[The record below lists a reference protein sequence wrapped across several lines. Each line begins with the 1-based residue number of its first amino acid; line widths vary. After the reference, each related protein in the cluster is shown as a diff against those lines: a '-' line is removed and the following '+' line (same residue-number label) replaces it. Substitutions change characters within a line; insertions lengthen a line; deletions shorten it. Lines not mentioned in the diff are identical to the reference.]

1 MSTIQEYIGAT
12 RMRDLIDHNPMLL
25 MALSR
30 FGISLGFG
38 DRTIA
43 EICSAQQV
51 DCDTFLAVAN
61 YISFGI
67 LPSGDISIASLM
79 KYLESAHS
87 YFLDFCLPRIRRSL
101 IEAIDC
107 SGRDEVAMLILQFY
121 DSYSEEVRRH
131 MEYENNTVFVYVR
144 SLLGGA
150 LNPEYSISV
159 FASGHHSI
167 HNKLQELKEL
177 IVRYLP
183 QRNNNLLNNA
193 LFSIINCEQD
203 LVNHC
208 KVEDDIFVPAVAR
221 QEAVVIE
228 NVEKAVDESP
238 AEENTAEELS
248 SREREIVACVARGLS
263 NKQIADRLCLSV
275 HTVTTHRRNI
285 AQKLQIHSA
294 AGLAIYAVVNGLVA
308 IDELKDASRK

>member
-1 MSTIQEYIGAT
+1 
-12 RMRDLIDHNPMLL
+12 MRDLIDHNPMLL

-38 DRTIA
+38 DKTISD
-43 EICSAQQV
+43 ICAHQHV
-51 DCDTFLAVAN
+51 DCGTFLAVAN
-61 YISFGI
+61 YISFGHR
-67 LPSGDISIASLM
+67 SEEGISIASLM
-79 KYLESAHS
+79 KYLENAHS

-144 SLLGGA
+144 DLLNGSLDSA
-150 LNPEYSISV
+150 YNISV

-221 QEAVVIE
+221 YEAVVIE
-228 NVEKAVDESP
+228 NAEKAPEATADDSP
-238 AEENTAEELS
+238 AEELS
-248 SREREIVACVARGLS
+248 GREREIVACVARGMS
-263 NKQIADRLCLSV
+263 NKQIADKLCLSV

-285 AQKLQIHSA
+285 AQKLEIHSA
-294 AGLAIYAVVNGLVA
+294 AGLAIYAVINGLVK
-308 IDELKDASRK
+308 IEELKD

>member
-1 MSTIQEYIGAT
+1 
-12 RMRDLIDHNPMLL
+12 MRDLIDHNPMLL

-43 EICSAQQV
+43 DICTHQQV
-51 DCDTFLAVAN
+51 DCGTFLAVAN

-67 LPSGDISIASLM
+67 KCEHDISISSLM
-79 KYLESAHS
+79 RYLENAHS

-144 SLLGGA
+144 NLLNGA
-150 LNPEYSISV
+150 LDTSYNISV

-177 IVRYLP
+177 IIRYLP
-183 QRNNNLLNNA
+183 QRNNNLLNNT

-208 KVEDDIFVPAVAR
+208 KVEDEIFVPAVADY
-221 QEAVVIE
+221 ETMVVE
-228 NVEKAVDESP
+228 NAERIPVP
-238 AEENTAEELS
+238 APDDSTSEELS
-248 SREREIVACVARGLS
+248 TREREIVACVARGLS
-263 NKQIADRLCLSV
+263 NKQIADKLCLSV

-285 AQKLQIHSA
+285 AQKLEIHSA
-294 AGLAIYAVVNGLVA
+294 AGLAIYAVINGLVK
-308 IDELKDASRK
+308 IEELKD

>member
-1 MSTIQEYIGAT
+1 
-12 RMRDLIDHNPMLL
+12 MRDLIDHNPMLL

-38 DRTIA
+38 DKTIA
-43 EICSAQQV
+43 DICAHQQV
-51 DCDTFLAVAN
+51 DCGTFLAVAN
-61 YISFGI
+61 YISFGHRC
-67 LPSGDISIASLM
+67 DDEISIPSLM
-79 KYLESAHS
+79 KYLENAHS

-144 SLLGGA
+144 DLLNGSLDSS
-150 LNPEYSISV
+150 YSISV

-183 QRNNNLLNNA
+183 QRNNNLLNTA

-221 QEAVVIE
+221 YEAVVIE
-228 NVEKAVDESP
+228 NAEKAPEAP
-238 AEENTAEELS
+238 AEDIPTEELS
-248 SREREIVACVARGLS
+248 GREQEIVACVARGMS
-263 NKQIADRLCLSV
+263 NKQIADKLCLSV

-285 AQKLQIHSA
+285 AQKLEIHSS
-294 AGLAIYAVVNGLVA
+294 AGLAIYAVINGLVK
-308 IDELKDASRK
+308 IDELKGEYPK

>member
-1 MSTIQEYIGAT
+1 
-12 RMRDLIDHNPMLL
+12 MRDLIDHNPMLL

-38 DRTIA
+38 DKTIA
-43 EICSAQQV
+43 DICAHQQV
-51 DCDTFLAVAN
+51 DCATFLAVAN
-61 YISFGI
+61 YISFG
-67 LPSGDISIASLM
+67 LKCDHDISISSLM
-79 KYLESAHS
+79 RYLENAHS

-121 DSYSEEVRRH
+121 DSYNEEVRRH

-144 SLLGGA
+144 SLLNSTPDGA
-150 LNPEYSISV
+150 YNISV

-167 HNKLQELKEL
+167 HNKLQELKGL
-177 IVRYLP
+177 IIRYLP
-183 QRNNNLLNNA
+183 QRNNNLLNTA

-208 KVEDDIFVPAVAR
+208 KVEDEIFVPAVAHY
-221 QEAVVIE
+221 EAVVVE
-228 NVEKAVDESP
+228 NAEKASEAGNEDGSS
-238 AEENTAEELS
+238 EELS
-248 SREREIVACVARGLS
+248 AREREIVACVARGLS
-263 NKQIADRLCLSV
+263 NKQIAETLCLSV

-285 AQKLQIHSA
+285 AQKLEIHSA
-294 AGLAIYAVVNGLVA
+294 AGLAIYAVINGLVE
-308 IDELKDASRK
+308 IDELKNQGVGC

>member
-1 MSTIQEYIGAT
+1 MSIVHEYTGAT

-43 EICSAQQV
+43 EICAHQQV
-51 DCDTFLAVAN
+51 DCGTFLAVAN
-61 YISFGI
+61 YISFGRKCDE
-67 LPSGDISIASLM
+67 GISIASLM
-79 KYLESAHS
+79 KYLENAHS

-144 SLLGGA
+144 DLLNGSLDSSY
-150 LNPEYSISV
+150 NISV

-183 QRNNNLLNNA
+183 HRNNNLLNTT

-208 KVEDDIFVPAVAR
+208 KVEDDIFVPAVAHH
-221 QEAVVIE
+221 EAVVIE
-228 NVEKAVDESP
+228 NAGKASVASDNESP
-238 AEENTAEELS
+238 TDELS

-263 NKQIADRLCLSV
+263 NKQIAEKLCLSV

-285 AQKLQIHSA
+285 AQKLEIHSP
-294 AGLAIYAVVNGLVA
+294 AGLAIYAVINGLVE
-308 IDELKDASRK
+308 IDELKNQGVGC